1 MIALKKESAIIR
13 SFIFIKFE
21 TGNWF
26 YIYTLLSEILHKVD
40 DTHHIAKLCKAWKV
54 IKNEDIKLLT

>member
-1 MIALKKESAIIR
+1 MIALKEESAIIR

-21 TGNWF
+21 TENWC
-26 YIYTLLSEILHKVD
+26 YIYKLLSEILHKVD
-40 DTHHIAKLCKAWKV
+40 DIQQIAKLCKAWKV